1 MLSASERQLAI
12 RDAISDRR
20 HTSVSEL
27 ARDFNVSTTTVKRDL
42 EALAEVISIYGTR
55 GAGGGIHAVEGWY
68 SSKRYLT
75 SDQEAFLKK
84 LQEGLQT
91 ESDQRM
97 MESILTAFAMPRHKE
112 S

>member
-1 MLSASERQLAI
+1 MKSTSDRRLAI

-20 HTSVSEL
+20 HTSLEEL
-27 ARDFNVSTTTVKRDL
+27 ARDFGVGKATIKRDL
-42 EALAEVISIYGTR
+42 IAITEITSFYTTQGK
-55 GAGGGIHAVEGWY
+55 GGGIHATEGWY
-68 SSKRYLT
+68 ASKRCLT

-84 LQEGLQT
+84 LQDGLQT

-97 MESILTAFAMPRHKE
+97 MESILTAFAMPRHDE